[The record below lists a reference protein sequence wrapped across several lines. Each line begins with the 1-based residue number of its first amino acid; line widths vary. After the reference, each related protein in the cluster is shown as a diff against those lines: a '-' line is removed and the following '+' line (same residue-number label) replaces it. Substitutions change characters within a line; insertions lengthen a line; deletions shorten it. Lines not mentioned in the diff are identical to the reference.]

1 MKHFIRHLWIVPV
14 TVTLSAC
21 SIGKWFTRGSSIE
34 VIEAGRAQLCS
45 AEEPAARVQIF
56 DSAAAVV
63 AWEQRTGISLNID
76 GMLANGR
83 YALIEMGLHNTGGY
97 GIAVSRE
104 ARHAGD
110 TLNIFATFFSPAPGA
125 MTTQMIT
132 SPCVL
137 VRLPTADYVFVDV
150 YDQDGVRRASSARTN

>member
-1 MKHFIRHLWIVPV
+1 MKHFIKHLWAVPV
-14 TVTLSAC
+14 AVALSAC
-21 SIGKWFTRGSSIE
+21 SLGNWFTRGSSIE

-45 AEEPAARVQIF
+45 AEDASARVQIF

-76 GMLANGR
+76 GMLDTGR
-83 YALIEMGLHNTGGY
+83 YALIEMGQHNTGGY
-97 GIAVSRE
+97 GLAVSRDG
-104 ARHAGD
+104 RHTGD
-110 TLNIFATFFSPAPGA
+110 TLRIFATFFSPAAGA

-137 VRLPTADYVFVDV
+137 VRLPVADYVFVEV
-150 YDQDGVRRASSARTN
+150 YDQDGALRASSAQAR